1 MKTFSNKFTKLSYLL
16 QFQLQKTAK
25 FGEVLSDFDLNSQHK
40 DKIIQQ
46 THDLHSSMLQLLD
59 EIE

>member
-46 THDLHSSMLQLLD
+46 THDLHSSMLQL
-59 EIE
+59 